1 MDAGSQLTFPI
12 VFNPSMSPPHGV
24 VLPTTRVGLPTA
36 LTQSRKLSLTHAQ
49 KFFLQVILNPAQMT
63 SSINHQRSLIG
74 KLPLAKKFFSAVWP
88 GSGVSSTHVHV

>member
-1 MDAGSQLTFPI
+1 MNVSSQLTFSFFPLSLERDRPYLVL
-12 VFNPSMSPPHGV
+12 VFP
-24 VLPTTRVGLPTA
+24 LA